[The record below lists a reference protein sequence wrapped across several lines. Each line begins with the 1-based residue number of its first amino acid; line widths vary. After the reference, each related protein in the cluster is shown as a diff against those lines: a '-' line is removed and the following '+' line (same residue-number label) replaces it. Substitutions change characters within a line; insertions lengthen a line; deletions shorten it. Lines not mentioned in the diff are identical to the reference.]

1 MNFLHKKP
9 SQPLTILL
17 LIPVISFAQSQYLW
31 WFSSFRG
38 GEGARIFCFT
48 TNPFFNKGENPEF
61 AFSEKDTAVLFGS
74 TPTSY
79 ILQLYLSPAIHTC
92 TLVYCWRWITGWQN
106 NMKKWAFIQSQC
118 INFRRGR
125 KICVHFWLTQSKFMI
140 GNRRWRETS
149 TCQTTCAF
157 IKLGILLHLLHILYS
172 LPVLWGNSAL
182 CQYSVKKTKS
192 ICQQSVEGM
201 CTSEIVMQRLGM
213 WKGKNLIYF

>member
-79 ILQLYLSPAIHTC
+79 ILQLYSFVTSNSYLYVSLLLKVDYWMTEQYEEMGIHSVPVYKLQKRQEDLRAFLAHTVKIHDRKQALKRNQHLPDYMCFYKTWYFIAFTSHTVLITSLVRKFSPLSIFSEKDEVHLPTERGGN
-92 TLVYCWRWITGWQN
+92 VY
-106 NMKKWAFIQSQC
+106 
-118 INFRRGR
+118 
-125 KICVHFWLTQSKFMI
+125 
-140 GNRRWRETS
+140 E
-149 TCQTTCAF
+149 
-157 IKLGILLHLLHILYS
+157 
-172 LPVLWGNSAL
+172 
-182 CQYSVKKTKS
+182 
-192 ICQQSVEGM
+192 
-201 CTSEIVMQRLGM
+201 
-213 WKGKNLIYF
+213 

>member
-1 MNFLHKKP
+1 MVFFFEGKERGQEFFVLLQIHFLTRVK
-9 SQPLTILL
+9 T
-17 LIPVISFAQSQYLW
+17 QSLHSGKRTLPFYLVLHQL
-31 WFSSFRG
+31 
-38 GEGARIFCFT
+38 AIFCNFI
-48 TNPFFNKGENPEF
+48 
-61 AFSEKDTAVLFGS
+61 V
-74 TPTSY
+74 
-79 ILQLYLSPAIHTC
+79 LSPAIHTC

-106 NMKKWAFIQSQC
+106 DMKKWALIQSQC

-125 KICVHFWLTQSKFMI
+125 KICMHFWLTQSKFMI

-172 LPVLWGNSAL
+172 LPILWGNSAL
-182 CQYSVKKTKS
+182 CQYSVKKTNS